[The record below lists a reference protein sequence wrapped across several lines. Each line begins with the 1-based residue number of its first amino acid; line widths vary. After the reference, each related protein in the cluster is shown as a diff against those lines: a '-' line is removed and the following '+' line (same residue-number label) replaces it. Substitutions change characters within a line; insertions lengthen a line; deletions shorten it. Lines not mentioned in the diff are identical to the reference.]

1 MNIPHHVAII
11 MDGNGRW
18 AQKRGLPRT
27 AGHKAGGE
35 TLKKILP
42 YLKKRGVKVV
52 TLYAFSSEN
61 WARPKEEVDTL
72 IKLFRDYLNGDV
84 SELKKQKARISFIGN
99 RHKFPNDIVQKMNE
113 LELDTEN
120 NTDFHVVLALSYGAR
135 DDITEAVKQ
144 IVGQAVIGMIKGD
157 DITQELIS
165 ETLSTHH
172 IPNPDLII
180 RTSGE
185 QRLSNFLLWEA
196 AYSEFYFPM
205 VHWPEFSEKDLDEAI
220 EAYKTRD
227 RRFGKVK

>member
-72 IKLFRDYLNGDV
+72 IKLFRDYLNGDI
-84 SELKKQKARISFIGN
+84 SELKKQKTRISFIGN
-99 RHKFPNDIVQKMNE
+99 RHKFPADIVQKMNE

-120 NTDFHVVLALSYGAR
+120 NNEFHVVLALSYGAR

-157 DITQELIS
+157 EITQNLIS

-196 AYSEFYFPM
+196 AYSEFYFPK
-205 VHWPEFSEKDLDEAI
+205 VHWPDFN
-220 EAYKTRD
+220 KTEVDKALEVYTYRN
-227 RRFGKVK
+227 RRFGKI

>member
-35 TLKKILP
+35 TLKKVLP

-61 WARPKEEVDTL
+61 WARPKDEVDTL
-72 IKLFRDYLNGDV
+72 IKLFRDYLNNDV
-84 SELKKQKARISFIGN
+84 NELKKQKTRISFIGN
-99 RHKFPNDIVQKMNE
+99 RHKFPDDIIQKMNE

-120 NTDFHVVLALSYGAR
+120 NKDFHVVLALSYGAR
-135 DDITEAVKQ
+135 DDITEAIKQ

-157 DITQELIS
+157 NITTELVR

-172 IPNPDLII
+172 IPDPDLII

-196 AYSEFYFPM
+196 AYSEFYFPK
-205 VHWPEFSEKDLDEAI
+205 VHWPDFNETEVDKALEV
-220 EAYKTRD
+220 YTYRN
-227 RRFGKVK
+227 RRFGKV

>member
-1 MNIPHHVAII
+1 MNTPHHVAII

-35 TLKKILP
+35 TLKKVLP

-61 WARPKEEVDTL
+61 WGRPKDEVDTL
-72 IKLFRDYLNGDV
+72 IKLFRDYLNGDA
-84 SELKKQKARISFIGN
+84 SELKKQKTRISFIGN
-99 RHKFPNDIVQKMNE
+99 RHKFPDDIVQKMNE

-135 DDITEAVKQ
+135 DDITEAIKQ
-144 IVGQAVIGMIKGD
+144 IVGQAIIGMIKGD

-196 AYSEFYFPM
+196 AYSEFYFPK
-205 VHWPEFSEKDLDEAI
+205 VHWPDFNETEVDKALEVY
-220 EAYKTRD
+220 AYRN
-227 RRFGKVK
+227 RRFGKV

>member
-1 MNIPHHVAII
+1 MSIPHHVAII

-35 TLKKILP
+35 TLKKVLP

-84 SELKKQKARISFIGN
+84 AELKKHNARLSFIGN
-99 RHKFPNDIVQKMNE
+99 RHKFPADIVQKMNE
-113 LELDTEN
+113 LELETEN
-120 NTDFHVVLALSYGAR
+120 NRDFHVVLALSYGAR

-144 IVGQAVIGMIKGD
+144 IVGQAVIGMIKGE
-157 DITQELIS
+157 DITPNLIS

-196 AYSEFYFPM
+196 AYSEFYFPK
-205 VHWPEFSEKDLDEAI
+205 VHWPDFNETEVDKALEV
-220 EAYKTRD
+220 YTYRN
-227 RRFGKVK
+227 RRFGKV

>member
-35 TLKKILP
+35 TLKKVLP

-61 WARPKEEVDTL
+61 WARPKEEVNTL
-72 IKLFRDYLNGDV
+72 IELFREYLNGDV
-84 SELKKQKARISFIGN
+84 AELKKHNARVSFIGDRN
-99 RHKFPNDIVQKMNE
+99 KFPSDIVQKMNALE
-113 LELDTEN
+113 LETEN
-120 NTDFHVVLALSYGAR
+120 NKEFHVVLALSYGAR
-135 DDITEAVKQ
+135 DDVVQAIKQ
-144 IVGQAVIGMIKGD
+144 IVGQAVIGMIKAE
-157 DITQELIS
+157 DITVNLVS
-165 ETLSTHH
+165 ESLSTHH

-196 AYSEFYFPM
+196 AYSEFYFPK
-205 VHWPEFSEKDLDEAI
+205 VHWPDFNETEVDKALEVY
-220 EAYKTRD
+220 AYRN
-227 RRFGKVK
+227 RRFGKV

>member
-18 AQKRGLPRT
+18 AQKRGLPRP

-35 TLKKILP
+35 TLKKVLP

-61 WARPKEEVDTL
+61 WGRPQDEVDTL
-72 IKLFRDYLNGDV
+72 IKLFRHYLNNDV
-84 SELKKQKARISFIGN
+84 TELKKQNTRISFIGN
-99 RHKFPNDIVQKMNE
+99 RHKFPDDIVQKMNE

-120 NTDFHVVLALSYGAR
+120 NKDFHVVLALSYGAR
-135 DDITEAVKQ
+135 DDITEAIKQ
-144 IVGQAVIGMIKGD
+144 IVGQAVIGMIKGE
-157 DITQELIS
+157 DITPQLIS

-196 AYSEFYFPM
+196 AYSEFYFPK
-205 VHWPEFSEKDLDEAI
+205 VHWPDFNETEVDKALEV
-220 EAYKTRD
+220 YTYRN
-227 RRFGKVK
+227 RRFGKV

>member
-1 MNIPHHVAII
+1 MNIPHHVGII

-18 AQKRGLPRT
+18 AQKRGLPRA

-99 RHKFPNDIVQKMNE
+99 RHKFPADIVQKMNE

-120 NTDFHVVLALSYGAR
+120 NNEFHVVLALSYGAR
-135 DDITEAVKQ
+135 DDITETVKQ
-144 IVGQAVIGMIKGD
+144 IVGQAVIGMIKAE
-157 DITQELIS
+157 DITPELIS
-165 ETLSTHH
+165 KTLSTHH

-196 AYSEFYFPM
+196 AYSEFYFPK
-205 VHWPEFSEKDLDEAI
+205 VHWPDFNETEVDKALEVY
-220 EAYKTRD
+220 AYRN
-227 RRFGKVK
+227 RRFGKV

>member
-35 TLKKILP
+35 TLKKVLP

-61 WARPKEEVDTL
+61 WERPKDEVDTL
-72 IKLFRDYLNGDV
+72 IKLFRDYLNNDV
-84 SELKKQKARISFIGN
+84 NELKKQKTRISFIGD
-99 RHKFPNDIVQKMNE
+99 RHKFPDDIVQKMNE

-120 NTDFHVVLALSYGAR
+120 YKEFHVVLALSYGAR
-135 DDITEAVKQ
+135 DDITEAIKQ
-144 IVGQAVIGMIKGD
+144 IVGQAVIGMIKGE
-157 DITQELIS
+157 DITPQLIS

-196 AYSEFYFPM
+196 AYSEFYFPK
-205 VHWPEFSEKDLDEAI
+205 VYWPDFNETEIDKALEV
-220 EAYKTRD
+220 YTYRN
-227 RRFGKVK
+227 RRFGKV

>member
-35 TLKKILP
+35 TLKKVLP

-61 WARPKEEVDTL
+61 WARPKEEVNTL
-72 IKLFRDYLNGDV
+72 IELFREYLNGDV
-84 SELKKQKARISFIGN
+84 AELKKHNARVSFIGDRN
-99 RHKFPNDIVQKMNE
+99 KFPSDIVQKMNALE
-113 LELDTEN
+113 LETEN
-120 NTDFHVVLALSYGAR
+120 NKEFHVVLALSYGAR
-135 DDITEAVKQ
+135 DDMVQAIKQ
-144 IVGQAVIGMIKGD
+144 IVGQAVIGMIKAE
-157 DITQELIS
+157 DITVNLVS
-165 ETLSTHH
+165 ESLSTHH

-196 AYSEFYFPM
+196 AYSEFYFPK
-205 VHWPEFSEKDLDEAI
+205 VHWPDFNETEVDKALEVY
-220 EAYKTRD
+220 AYRN
-227 RRFGKVK
+227 RRFGKV

>member
-35 TLKKILP
+35 TLKKVLP
-42 YLKKRGVKVV
+42 YLKKRGIKVV

-72 IKLFRDYLNGDV
+72 IKLFRNYLNGDV
-84 SELKKQKARISFIGN
+84 SDLKKQKTRISFIGN
-99 RHKFPNDIVQKMNE
+99 RHKFPDDIVQKMNE

-120 NTDFHVVLALSYGAR
+120 YKDFHVVLALSYGAR
-135 DDITEAVKQ
+135 DDISAAIKQ
-144 IVGQAVIGMIKGD
+144 IVGQAIIGMIKAN
-157 DITQELIS
+157 DITPELIS
-165 ETLSTHH
+165 ENLSTHH

-196 AYSEFYFPM
+196 AYSEFYFPK
-205 VHWPEFSEKDLDEAI
+205 VHWPDFNETEVDKALEVY
-220 EAYKTRD
+220 AYRN
-227 RRFGKVK
+227 RRFGKI

>member
-1 MNIPHHVAII
+1 MNIPHHIAII

-35 TLKKILP
+35 TLKKVLP

-61 WARPKEEVDTL
+61 WERPKDEVDTL
-72 IKLFRDYLNGDV
+72 IKLFRDYLNNDV
-84 SELKKQKARISFIGN
+84 NELKKQKTRISFIGD
-99 RHKFPNDIVQKMNE
+99 RHKFPDDIVQKMNE

-120 NTDFHVVLALSYGAR
+120 YKEFHVVLALSYGAR
-135 DDITEAVKQ
+135 DDITEAIKQ
-144 IVGQAVIGMIKGD
+144 IVGQAVIGMIKGE
-157 DITQELIS
+157 DITPQLIS

-196 AYSEFYFPM
+196 AYSEFYFPK
-205 VHWPEFSEKDLDEAI
+205 VYWPDFNETEIDKALEV
-220 EAYKTRD
+220 YTYRN
-227 RRFGKVK
+227 RRFGKI

>member
-35 TLKKILP
+35 TLKKVLP

-61 WARPKEEVDTL
+61 WGRPQDEVDTL
-72 IKLFRDYLNGDV
+72 IKLFRNYLNNDV
-84 SELKKQKARISFIGN
+84 TELKKQNTRISFIGN
-99 RHKFPNDIVQKMNE
+99 RHKFPDDIVQKMNE

-120 NTDFHVVLALSYGAR
+120 NKDFHVVLALSYGAR
-135 DDITEAVKQ
+135 DDITEAIKQ
-144 IVGQAVIGMIKGD
+144 IVGQAVIGMIKGE
-157 DITQELIS
+157 DITPQLIS

-196 AYSEFYFPM
+196 AYSEFYFPK
-205 VHWPEFSEKDLDEAI
+205 VHWPDFNETEVDKALEV
-220 EAYKTRD
+220 YTYRN
-227 RRFGKVK
+227 RRFGKV

>member
-35 TLKKILP
+35 TLKKVLP
-42 YLKKRGVKVV
+42 YLKKHGVKVV

-72 IKLFRDYLNGDV
+72 IKLFRNYLNGDV
-84 SELKKQKARISFIGN
+84 AELKKQQTRISFIGN
-99 RHKFPNDIVQKMNE
+99 RHKFPDDIIQKMNE

-120 NTDFHVVLALSYGAR
+120 NKDFHVVLALSYGAR

-144 IVGQAVIGMIKGD
+144 IVGQAVIGMIKGE
-157 DITQELIS
+157 DITPQLIS
-165 ETLSTHH
+165 DTLSTHH

-196 AYSEFYFPM
+196 AYSEFYFPK
-205 VHWPEFSEKDLDEAI
+205 VHWPDFNETEVDKALEVY
-220 EAYKTRD
+220 AYRN
-227 RRFGKVK
+227 RRFGKV

>member
-35 TLKKILP
+35 TLKKVLP

-61 WARPKEEVDTL
+61 WARPKDEVDTL
-72 IKLFRDYLNGDV
+72 IKLFRNYLNGDV
-84 SELKKQKARISFIGN
+84 AELKKQKTRISFIGN
-99 RHKFPNDIVQKMNE
+99 RHKFPDDIVQKMNE

-135 DDITEAVKQ
+135 DDMTEAIKQ

-196 AYSEFYFPM
+196 AYSEFYFPK
-205 VHWPEFSEKDLDEAI
+205 VHWPDFNETEVDKALEVY
-220 EAYKTRD
+220 AYRN
-227 RRFGKVK
+227 RRFGKV

>member
-35 TLKKILP
+35 TLKKVLP

-61 WARPKEEVDTL
+61 WARPKEEVNTL
-72 IKLFRDYLNGDV
+72 IELFREYLNGDV
-84 SELKKQKARISFIGN
+84 AELKKHNARVSFIGDRN
-99 RHKFPNDIVQKMNE
+99 KFPSDIVQKMNTLE
-113 LELDTEN
+113 LETEN
-120 NTDFHVVLALSYGAR
+120 NKEFHVVLALSYGAR
-135 DDITEAVKQ
+135 DDMVQAIKQ
-144 IVGQAVIGMIKGD
+144 IVGQSVIGMIKAE
-157 DITQELIS
+157 DITVNLVS
-165 ETLSTHH
+165 ESLSTHH

-196 AYSEFYFPM
+196 AYSEFYFPK
-205 VHWPEFSEKDLDEAI
+205 VHWPDFNETEVDKALEVY
-220 EAYKTRD
+220 AYRN
-227 RRFGKVK
+227 RRFGKV

>member
-35 TLKKILP
+35 TLKKVLP

-61 WARPKEEVDTL
+61 WARPKDEVDTL
-72 IKLFRDYLNGDV
+72 IKLFRNYLNGDV
-84 SELKKQKARISFIGN
+84 AELKKQQTRISFIGN
-99 RHKFPNDIVQKMNE
+99 RHKFPDDIIQKMNE

-120 NTDFHVVLALSYGAR
+120 NKDFHVVLALSYGAR
-135 DDITEAVKQ
+135 DDITETVKQ
-144 IVGQAVIGMIKGD
+144 IVGQAVIGMIKGE
-157 DITQELIS
+157 DITSQLIS
-165 ETLSTHH
+165 DTLSTHH

-196 AYSEFYFPM
+196 AYSEFYFPK
-205 VHWPEFSEKDLDEAI
+205 VHWPDFNETEVDKALEVY
-220 EAYKTRD
+220 AYRN
-227 RRFGKVK
+227 RRFGKV

>member
-35 TLKKILP
+35 TLKKVLP
-42 YLKKRGVKVV
+42 YQKKRGVKVV

-72 IKLFRDYLNGDV
+72 IKLFREYLNGDIA
-84 SELKKQKARISFIGN
+84 ELKKHKARVSFIGDRN
-99 RHKFPNDIVQKMNE
+99 KFPADIAQKMNALE
-113 LELDTEN
+113 LETETN
-120 NTDFHVVLALSYGAR
+120 KDFHVVLALSYGAR
-135 DDITEAVKQ
+135 DDMVQAIKQ

-157 DITQELIS
+157 EITHELIS

-196 AYSEFYFPM
+196 AYSEFYFPK
-205 VHWPEFSEKDLDEAI
+205 VHWPDFNETEIDKALEVY
-220 EAYKTRD
+220 AYRN
-227 RRFGKVK
+227 RRFGKV

>member
-35 TLKKILP
+35 TLKKVLP

-61 WARPKEEVDTL
+61 WERPKDEVDTL
-72 IKLFRDYLNGDV
+72 IKLFRDYLNNDV
-84 SELKKQKARISFIGN
+84 NELKKQKTRVSFIGD

-120 NTDFHVVLALSYGAR
+120 YKEFHVVLALSYGAR
-135 DDITEAVKQ
+135 DDITEAIKQ
-144 IVGQAVIGMIKGD
+144 IVGQAVIGMIKGE
-157 DITQELIS
+157 DITPQLIS

-196 AYSEFYFPM
+196 AYSEFYFPK
-205 VHWPEFSEKDLDEAI
+205 VYWPDFNETEIDKAFEV
-220 EAYKTRD
+220 YTYRN
-227 RRFGKVK
+227 RRFGKI

>member
-35 TLKKILP
+35 TLKKVLP

-61 WARPKEEVDTL
+61 WGRPKEEVDTL
-72 IKLFRDYLNGDV
+72 IKLFRNYLNGDV
-84 SELKKQKARISFIGN
+84 AELKKQKTRISFIGN
-99 RHKFPNDIVQKMNE
+99 RHKFPDDIVQKMNE

-135 DDITEAVKQ
+135 DDMTEAIKQ

-196 AYSEFYFPM
+196 AYSEFYFPK
-205 VHWPEFSEKDLDEAI
+205 VHWPDFNETEVDKALEVY
-220 EAYKTRD
+220 AYRN
-227 RRFGKVK
+227 RRFGKV

>member
-35 TLKKILP
+35 TLKKVLP

-61 WARPKEEVDTL
+61 WARPKEEVNTL
-72 IKLFRDYLNGDV
+72 IELFREYLKGDV
-84 SELKKQKARISFIGN
+84 VELKKHNARVSFIGDRN
-99 RHKFPNDIVQKMNE
+99 KFPSDIVQKMNTLE
-113 LELDTEN
+113 LETEN
-120 NTDFHVVLALSYGAR
+120 NKEFHVVLALSYGAR
-135 DDITEAVKQ
+135 DDMVQAIKQ
-144 IVGQAVIGMIKGD
+144 IVGQAVIGMIKAE
-157 DITQELIS
+157 DITVNLVS
-165 ETLSTHH
+165 ESLSTHH

-196 AYSEFYFPM
+196 AYSEFYFPK
-205 VHWPEFSEKDLDEAI
+205 VHWPDFNETEVDKALEVY
-220 EAYKTRD
+220 AYRN
-227 RRFGKVK
+227 RRFGKV

>member
-1 MNIPHHVAII
+1 MSIPHHVAII

-35 TLKKILP
+35 TLKKVLP

-72 IKLFRDYLNGDV
+72 IKLFREYLNGDV
-84 SELKKQKARISFIGN
+84 AELKKHNARLSFIGN
-99 RHKFPNDIVQKMNE
+99 RHKFPADIVQKMNE
-113 LELDTEN
+113 LELETEN
-120 NTDFHVVLALSYGAR
+120 NRDFHVVLALSYGAR

-144 IVGQAVIGMIKGD
+144 IVGQAVIGMIKGE
-157 DITQELIS
+157 DITPNLIS

-196 AYSEFYFPM
+196 AYSEFYFPK
-205 VHWPEFSEKDLDEAI
+205 VHWPDFNETEVDKALEV
-220 EAYKTRD
+220 YTYRN
-227 RRFGKVK
+227 RRFGKV

>member
-27 AGHKAGGE
+27 AGHKTGGE
-35 TLKKILP
+35 TLKKVLP

-61 WARPKEEVDTL
+61 WARPKEEVNTL
-72 IKLFRDYLNGDV
+72 IELFREYLNGDV
-84 SELKKQKARISFIGN
+84 AELKKHNARVSFIGDRN
-99 RHKFPNDIVQKMNE
+99 KFPSDIVQKMNALE
-113 LELDTEN
+113 LETEN
-120 NTDFHVVLALSYGAR
+120 NKEFHVVLALSYGAR
-135 DDITEAVKQ
+135 DDMVQAIKQ
-144 IVGQAVIGMIKGD
+144 IVGQAVIGMIKAE
-157 DITQELIS
+157 DITVNLVS
-165 ETLSTHH
+165 ESLSTHH

-196 AYSEFYFPM
+196 AYSEFYFPK
-205 VHWPEFSEKDLDEAI
+205 VHWPDFNETEVDKALEVY
-220 EAYKTRD
+220 AYRN
-227 RRFGKVK
+227 RRFGKV

>member
-35 TLKKILP
+35 TLKKVLP

-72 IKLFRDYLNGDV
+72 IKLFRNYLNGDV
-84 SELKKQKARISFIGN
+84 AELKKQKTRISFIGN
-99 RHKFPNDIVQKMNE
+99 RHKFPDDIVQKMNE

-135 DDITEAVKQ
+135 DDMTEAIKQ
-144 IVGQAVIGMIKGD
+144 IVGQAVIGMIKGE
-157 DITQELIS
+157 DITPQLIS
-165 ETLSTHH
+165 DTLSTHH

-196 AYSEFYFPM
+196 AYSEFYFPK
-205 VHWPEFSEKDLDEAI
+205 VHWPDFNETEVDKALEVY
-220 EAYKTRD
+220 AYRN
-227 RRFGKVK
+227 RRFGKV

>member
-72 IKLFRDYLNGDV
+72 IKLFRDYLNGDI
-84 SELKKQKARISFIGN
+84 SELKKQKTRISFIGN
-99 RHKFPNDIVQKMNE
+99 RHKFPADIVQKMNE
-113 LELDTEN
+113 LEFKIMKMKEN
-120 NTDFHVVLALSYGAR
+120 DQW
-135 DDITEAVKQ
+135 K
-144 IVGQAVIGMIKGD
+144 
-157 DITQELIS
+157 
-165 ETLSTHH
+165 
-172 IPNPDLII
+172 
-180 RTSGE
+180 
-185 QRLSNFLLWEA
+185 
-196 AYSEFYFPM
+196 
-205 VHWPEFSEKDLDEAI
+205 
-220 EAYKTRD
+220 
-227 RRFGKVK
+227 

>member
-1 MNIPHHVAII
+1 MNTPHHVAII

-35 TLKKILP
+35 TLKKVLP

-61 WARPKEEVDTL
+61 WGRPKEEVDTL
-72 IKLFRDYLNGDV
+72 IKLFRDYLNNDV
-84 SELKKQKARISFIGN
+84 NELKKQKTRISFIGN
-99 RHKFPNDIVQKMNE
+99 RHKFPDDIIQKMNE

-120 NTDFHVVLALSYGAR
+120 NKDFHVVLALSYGAR
-135 DDITEAVKQ
+135 DDITEAIKQ

-196 AYSEFYFPM
+196 AYCEFYFPK
-205 VHWPEFSEKDLDEAI
+205 VHWPDFNETEVDKALEVY
-220 EAYKTRD
+220 AYRN
-227 RRFGKVK
+227 RRFGKI

>member
-72 IKLFRDYLNGDV
+72 IKLFRDYLNGDI
-84 SELKKQKARISFIGN
+84 SELKKQKTRISFIGN
-99 RHKFPNDIVQKMNE
+99 RHKFPADIVQKMNE

-120 NTDFHVVLALSYGAR
+120 NNEFQVVLALRYGAR

-157 DITQELIS
+157 EITQNLIS

-196 AYSEFYFPM
+196 AYSEFYFPK
-205 VHWPEFSEKDLDEAI
+205 VHWPDFNETEVDKALEV
-220 EAYKTRD
+220 YTYRT
-227 RRFGKVK
+227 RRFGKI

>member
-35 TLKKILP
+35 TLKKVLP

-61 WARPKEEVDTL
+61 WARPKEEVNTL
-72 IKLFRDYLNGDV
+72 IELFREYLNGDV
-84 SELKKQKARISFIGN
+84 AELKKHNARVSFIGDRN
-99 RHKFPNDIVQKMNE
+99 KFPSDIVQKMNTLE
-113 LELDTEN
+113 LETEN
-120 NTDFHVVLALSYGAR
+120 NKEFHVVLALSYGAR
-135 DDITEAVKQ
+135 DDMVQAIKQ
-144 IVGQAVIGMIKGD
+144 IVGQAVIGMIKAE
-157 DITQELIS
+157 DITVNLVS
-165 ETLSTHH
+165 ESLSTHH

-196 AYSEFYFPM
+196 AYSEFYFPK
-205 VHWPEFSEKDLDEAI
+205 VHWPDFNETEVDKALEVY
-220 EAYKTRD
+220 AYRN
-227 RRFGKVK
+227 RRFGKV

>member
-35 TLKKILP
+35 TLKKVLP

-72 IKLFRDYLNGDV
+72 IKLFREYLNGDIA
-84 SELKKQKARISFIGN
+84 ELKKHKARVSFIGDRN
-99 RHKFPNDIVQKMNE
+99 KFPADIAQKMNALE
-113 LELDTEN
+113 LETETN
-120 NTDFHVVLALSYGAR
+120 KDFHVVLALSYGAR
-135 DDITEAVKQ
+135 DDMVQAIKQ

-157 DITQELIS
+157 EITHELIS

-196 AYSEFYFPM
+196 AYSEFYFPK
-205 VHWPEFSEKDLDEAI
+205 VHWPDFNETEIDKALEVY
-220 EAYKTRD
+220 AYRN
-227 RRFGKVK
+227 RRFGKV

>member
-35 TLKKILP
+35 TLKKVLP

-61 WARPKEEVDTL
+61 WGRPKEEVDTL
-72 IKLFRDYLNGDV
+72 IKLFRDYLNNDV
-84 SELKKQKARISFIGN
+84 NELKKQKTRISFIGN
-99 RHKFPNDIVQKMNE
+99 RHKFPDDIIQKMNE

-120 NTDFHVVLALSYGAR
+120 NKDFHVVLALSYGAR
-135 DDITEAVKQ
+135 DDITEAIKQ

-196 AYSEFYFPM
+196 AYSEFYFPK
-205 VHWPEFSEKDLDEAI
+205 VHWPDFNETEVDKALEVY
-220 EAYKTRD
+220 AYRN
-227 RRFGKVK
+227 RRFGKI